1 MNSENAGDYR
11 STTLSVEND
20 RHCICKNLTTEASCL
35 DVATFLIF
43 PITAQPLELL
53 CDHGSAVLAPG
64 SGSLSVGAVGQGGDV
79 VMEVSDFEVE
89 RVMR

>member
-11 STTLSVEND
+11 SSPCQLRMTGIASAKD
-20 RHCICKNLTTEASCL
+20 LTTEASCL

-43 PITAQPLELL
+43 PITTQPLELF

-64 SGSLSVGAVGQGGDV
+64 SGSLSAGAVGQGRRCSNG
-79 VMEVSDFEVE
+79 SF
-89 RVMR
+89 

>member
-43 PITAQPLELL
+43 PITTQPLELF